1 VRGSQPP
8 YCSESKSRRGWPDY
22 MYITLHII
30 VYIMYIYN
38 VGVVI
43 LITVYMLILYNTYNT
58 GFVPLH

>member
-1 VRGSQPP
+1 
-8 YCSESKSRRGWPDY
+8 